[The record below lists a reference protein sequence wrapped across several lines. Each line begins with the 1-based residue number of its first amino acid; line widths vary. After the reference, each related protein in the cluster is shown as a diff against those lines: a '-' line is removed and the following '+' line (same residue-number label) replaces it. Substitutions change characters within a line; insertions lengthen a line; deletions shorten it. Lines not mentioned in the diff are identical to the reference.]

1 MSYTNLSI
9 TMKVVCL
16 LLLMALGA
24 MLGTGFAGYE
34 MVDIDKSYNRLVDG
48 PAQGAIEAARVNRA
62 FSDVVTG
69 LYRRAG
75 AETDEPE
82 VTIVQRGEDTVTEYR
97 IRGKLYMVKVTPPH
111 GVPYYLIDKEGTGQ
125 MVRHDGAADLAV
137 PMWVIKSW

>member
-1 MSYTNLSI
+1 MRRTLI
-9 TMKVVCL
+9 AL
-16 LLLMALGA
+16 LLAA
-24 MLGTGFAGYE
+24 AVPAFAQQPPVLE
-34 MVDIDKSYNRLVDG
+34 PIPEPPPM
-48 PAQGAIEAARVNRA
+48 P
-62 FSDVVTG
+62 T
-69 LYRRAG
+69 G